1 MFFTFFHIHFGVCLT
16 NCIGPHCQTEGNK
29 GGVGNVLEFKGA
41 GVALF
46 SVFERATICNMGAR
60 SRRHIFSI
68 FQRYLPSFF
77 LKAFGR
83 KDDWHPVAAEE
94 GATYDEELI
103 IDLFPIAPR

>member
-1 MFFTFFHIHFGVCLT
+1 MG
-16 NCIGPHCQTEGNK
+16 K
-29 GGVGNVLEFKGA
+29 VLEFKG
-41 GVALF
+41 GSSF
-46 SVFERATICNMGAR
+46 IFGIRACDHLQYGSR

>member
-1 MFFTFFHIHFGVCLT
+1 MG
-16 NCIGPHCQTEGNK
+16 K
-29 GGVGNVLEFKGA
+29 VLEFKGA

-46 SVFERATICNMGAR
+46 SVFE
-60 SRRHIFSI
+60 
-68 FQRYLPSFF
+68 RYLPSFF